1 MAAIIRIGGATKPP
15 VYFLDPNGDLNF
27 ARYQLG
33 RWRGTNRWR
42 GYVLERRRSRRP
54 YLEAG
59 SIRVPV
65 RIAPRFAEEPGEIF

>member
-1 MAAIIRIGGATKPP
+1 MAASWVTVAAIKAP

-42 GYVLERRRSRRP
+42 GYVLQRRRSRRP